1 MTGEFLT
8 EGLRN
13 DRYLKAIRLI
23 EQFENEMEATLLEFG
38 QRMVDEY
45 PDLFGPGVDAH
56 VRSRRDPSSALAYQR
71 IHYKMHGVEVPDDE
85 KNQYLNV
92 HLYWM
97 PPTKYARTDIDGA
110 LRAFGY
116 KIKNA
121 ETTVDDLV
129 VEQTRS
135 SDWQLETSENP
146 FDSNIVF
153 YKHVD
158 SAGDIAETADM
169 LVEHF
174 SEFGGEYAR
183 R

>member
-23 EQFENEMEATLLEFG
+23 EQFDNEMEATLHELG
-38 QRMVDEY
+38 QRMIDEQ
-45 PDLFGPGVDAH
+45 PDLFGPSVDPD
-56 VRSRRDPSSALAYQR
+56 VQFRRNPSSSLAYQR
-71 IHYKMHGVEVPDDE
+71 IQYQMHGVQVPHGE
-85 KNQYLNV
+85 EAQNLNV

-97 PPTKYARTDIDGA
+97 APTEYTRTDIDGA

-121 ETTVDDLV
+121 ASTVDDLV
-129 VEQTRS
+129 AEQTRS
-135 SDWQLETSENP
+135 SDWPLETSENP

-153 YKHVD
+153 YRHVD
-158 SAGDIAETADM
+158 SATDIEETANT

-174 SEFGGEYAR
+174 SEFSDEYAR